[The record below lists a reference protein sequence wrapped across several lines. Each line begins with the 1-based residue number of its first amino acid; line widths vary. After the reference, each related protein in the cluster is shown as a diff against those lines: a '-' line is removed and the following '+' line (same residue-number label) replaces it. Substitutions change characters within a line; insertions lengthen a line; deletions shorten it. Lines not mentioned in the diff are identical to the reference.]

1 MFLIIRYWN
10 IICERIVKLLTYNS
24 IRNIIDLTN
33 IYYYSIII
41 IYYTIIIN
49 LIAVELCLFEHGG
62 LGCWDNRQIPIIKFH

>member
-10 IICERIVKLLTYNS
+10 IICGRIAKLLTYNS
-24 IRNIIDLTN
+24 IRNIVDLTN

-62 LGCWDNRQIPIIKFH
+62 HGCWDNRQVPIIKFH